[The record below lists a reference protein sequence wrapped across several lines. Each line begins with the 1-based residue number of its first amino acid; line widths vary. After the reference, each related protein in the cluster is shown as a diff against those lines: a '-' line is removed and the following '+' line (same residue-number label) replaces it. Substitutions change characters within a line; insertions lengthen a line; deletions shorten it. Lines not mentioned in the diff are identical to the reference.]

1 MYDYNEKVVSC
12 VVPNCPTF
20 NDNSL
25 NMYWAR
31 TKYFHNTAISSFL
44 SSFTV
49 RECEGSSRMG
59 SRPRW
64 YLFTGHTNGSIQM
77 WDLTT
82 AMDMVNKSEDK
93 GMFLKEQ
100 CSSQGRLW
108 MQMVTVVY
116 VFLRRRWSNWRRTT
130 QITGSVW
137 PEHVSLRHS

>member
-1 MYDYNEKVVSC
+1 
-12 VVPNCPTF
+12 
-20 NDNSL
+20 
-25 NMYWAR
+25 
-31 TKYFHNTAISSFL
+31 
-44 SSFTV
+44 
-49 RECEGSSRMG
+49 MG
-59 SRPRW
+59 SRPRR

-116 VFLRRRWSNWRRTT
+116 VFLRRRWSN
-130 QITGSVW
+130 
-137 PEHVSLRHS
+137 